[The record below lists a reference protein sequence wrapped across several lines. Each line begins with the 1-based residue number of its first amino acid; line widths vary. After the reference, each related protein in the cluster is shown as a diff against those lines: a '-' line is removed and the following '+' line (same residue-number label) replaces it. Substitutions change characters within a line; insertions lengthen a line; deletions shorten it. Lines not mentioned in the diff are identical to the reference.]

1 MCHCLQLA
9 GDDARSPRAGELVH
23 GEGCTLFLALQNQ
36 CPSFRRRAEDRSLSH
51 GSQFSLFLSEDVKA
65 AHHPSL
71 CRDSSEIS
79 APHPHHCHYFSPRHS
94 LQVAFGFP
102 NHRLISDLKTQH
114 PFSLCLRPRH
124 PPPPPSSR
132 DPGSKVTG
140 EQDACQPYLFIS
152 TY

>member
-36 CPSFRRRAEDRSLSH
+36 CPSFRRRAEERSLSH

-79 APHPHHCHYFSPRHS
+79 APHPPPLPLFLTQTFSSGRFWLS
-94 LQVAFGFP
+94 KSQA
-102 NHRLISDLKTQH
+102 DLGPKDTASFQ
-114 PFSLCLRPRH
+114 PVP
-124 PPPPPSSR
+124 PPPPPSPTPIKQR
-132 DPGSKVTG
+132 PRLQGHW
-140 EQDACQPYLFIS
+140 
-152 TY
+152 